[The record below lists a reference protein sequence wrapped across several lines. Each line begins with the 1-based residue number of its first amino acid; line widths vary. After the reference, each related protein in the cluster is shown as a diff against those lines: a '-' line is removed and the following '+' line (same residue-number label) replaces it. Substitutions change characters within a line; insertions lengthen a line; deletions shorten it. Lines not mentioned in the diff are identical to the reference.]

1 MPCLKDYEVAFIDVP
16 RIVNGKIVLARIYKD
31 EFIKMRVAGWSTAE
45 IMEGVRTHHATA
57 QACKPEEP
65 ASTH

>member
-1 MPCLKDYEVAFIDVP
+1 MRQIDEDRRYAREQEEAQYEQYC
-16 RIVNGKIVLARIYKD
+16 GQQEEARQEED
-31 EFIKMRVAGWSTAE
+31 
-45 IMEGVRTHHATA
+45 EGVALQPATA